1 MQLPEDFVRGTRQ
14 LMGETRFNSY
24 LEAFEKEAPVSIRLN
39 VTKGRFVCD
48 IPGDVTKEPSLCY
61 KSFSIAGENDK
72 APSGVD
78 GALLLGDVL
87 FNTGGSCSRW

>member
-1 MQLPEDFVRGTRQ
+1 MRIIQGLYVILPQKSIKTR
-14 LMGETRFNSY
+14 LKPAKLY
-24 LEAFEKEAPVSIRLN
+24 
-39 VTKGRFVCD
+39 
-48 IPGDVTKEPSLCY
+48 
-61 KSFSIAGENDK
+61 DK